1 MYFTLTKINLNLTIL
16 EDPPCKAI
24 MSPPKIFGENHAIV
38 FVSKNEFVF
47 FFLRKK
53 KKKLN
58 KTFIS
63 LYTGTVVCMVS
74 IRIRLFFYFLFWV
87 HDFRVL
93 YKNLL

>member
-53 KKKLN
+53 KKK
-58 KTFIS
+58 T
-63 LYTGTVVCMVS
+63 
-74 IRIRLFFYFLFWV
+74 
-87 HDFRVL
+87 
-93 YKNLL
+93 